1 MEHELN
7 GVKRTFPKKKT
18 AGNGETD
25 NFTPKHKRTRIVNRR
40 APPTKGS
47 KARRRARSAKFEAK
61 IAAKKAATAEALA
74 KEAADQLTQHCSTE
88 PDQEVGNERIELGN
102 MKAEGST
109 SQTTR
114 GMNMH
119 GDEEDG
125 SDVEE
130 DIEENV
136 ADEWGGDKGRGMV
149 SESELDDNDAFRR
162 EISNMPMS
170 KVKQL
175 KEKLG
180 IKLFNK
186 AFFGKSTVQEA
197 SQKEIAKLKNRS
209 FTRDNAKRPREMS
222 SKRPVSK
229 FRNVY
234 ANERIEKKRFDPR
247 FDERCGPFDEYIH
260 RTNYAFLEELRQNEK
275 KLLVKEIQKAKQED
289 PEAAE
294 RMKETLRRIT
304 NREKSLAERERSK
317 EVLRELRRENNER
330 MRQGKKPIFLRRA
343 EVKMRIMEKK
353 FEELKKT
360 NKLDDYL
367 QRKAKKQN
375 SKDARPV

>member
-1 MEHELN
+1 MSNL
-7 GVKRTFPKKKT
+7 R
-18 AGNGETD
+18 
-25 NFTPKHKRTRIVNRR
+25 
-40 APPTKGS
+40 KGS

-162 EISNMPMS
+162 
-170 KVKQL
+170 
-175 KEKLG
+175 G
-180 IKLFNK
+180 I
-186 AFFGKSTVQEA
+186 V
-197 SQKEIAKLKNRS
+197 
-209 FTRDNAKRPREMS
+209 
-222 SKRPVSK
+222 
-229 FRNVY
+229 
-234 ANERIEKKRFDPR
+234 
-247 FDERCGPFDEYIH
+247 
-260 RTNYAFLEELRQNEK
+260 
-275 KLLVKEIQKAKQED
+275 
-289 PEAAE
+289 
-294 RMKETLRRIT
+294 
-304 NREKSLAERERSK
+304 
-317 EVLRELRRENNER
+317 
-330 MRQGKKPIFLRRA
+330 
-343 EVKMRIMEKK
+343 
-353 FEELKKT
+353 
-360 NKLDDYL
+360 
-367 QRKAKKQN
+367 
-375 SKDARPV
+375 